1 MKRYIWKYA
10 IAGILLTGCKTP
22 SISPFK
28 GGECRTETSAALD
41 STYHYVRDSVVV
53 YVGEM
58 MNDELGMMNDKPD
71 IERWHTEWRE
81 RVVVRTDTVYRDREV
96 VVQLPPERYVPR
108 AVKGLA
114 WTGAAAIMLLLLW
127 VVWRICRR

>member
-1 MKRYIWKYA
+1 M
-10 IAGILLTGCKTP
+10 
-22 SISPFK
+22 
-28 GGECRTETSAALD
+28 
-41 STYHYVRDSVVV
+41 VV
-53 YVGEM
+53 YYPIGEIE
-58 MNDELGMMNDKPD
+58 ELENLAELEDIGNSKGS

-114 WTGAAAIMLLLLW
+114 WTGAATITMLLLW

>member
-10 IAGILLTGCKTP
+10 IAGILLTGCKTYKTP

-41 STYHYVRDSVVV
+41 STYRHDSIYIREYARGDTV
-53 YVGEM
+53 YL
-58 MNDELGMMNDKPD
+58 DHWR
-71 IERWHTEWRE
+71 ERWRE
-81 RVVVRTDTVYRDREV
+81 RVVVKTDTVYRDREV
-96 VVQLPPERYVPR
+96 TVQLPPERYVPR

-114 WTGAAAIMLLLLW
+114 WTGAATITVLLLW
-127 VVWRICRR
+127 VAWRICRR